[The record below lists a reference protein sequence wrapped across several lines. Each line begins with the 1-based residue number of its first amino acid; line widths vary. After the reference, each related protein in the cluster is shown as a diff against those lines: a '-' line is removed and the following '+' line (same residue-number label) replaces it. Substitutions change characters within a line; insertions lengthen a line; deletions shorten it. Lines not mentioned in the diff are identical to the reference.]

1 MRKLTWRLPVL
12 IAAVAA
18 IPAAPAHAADE
29 GDVGVRDRVIRVSAR
44 ATLPGADVRSG
55 GESDGCTWRLMIEN
69 DRLPVYDVDGRQLF
83 SDTGRWF
90 QRVCNGQPVDV
101 NGLFVLPEGGG
112 FSIPDL
118 TEQAL
123 DALDPGD
130 PTWSASPN
138 GTTVPM
144 VTQLPTYF
152 WVEPAYWTA
161 TRTVRVET
169 PSGRVWAEAVGRPTV
184 ATFDAGDGTATRC
197 ESGGAV
203 WAPGG
208 ASAAEASPCALT
220 FRHSSA
226 GTAGRELTATVEFA
240 VEGRTSTNPTPAPAG
255 TLART
260 SPPIT
265 VQVAEIQAV
274 ATASR

>member
-1 MRKLTWRLPVL
+1 VRKLTWRLPVL

-29 GDVGVRDRVIRVSAR
+29 GEVGVRDRVIRVSAR

-55 GESDGCTWRLMIEN
+55 GESDGCTWKLMIEN

-118 TEQAL
+118 NEQAL

-144 VTQLPTYF
+144 VTQMPTYF
-152 WVEPAYWTA
+152 WVDPTYWTA

-169 PSGRVWAEAVGRPTV
+169 PSGRVWAEAVGRQGQPLAV
-184 ATFDAGDGTATRC
+184 EPAGIGYRYVDPGLDRLN
-197 ESGGAV
+197 GAQQHLLRMGPANARLV
-203 WAPGG
+203 KRQ
-208 ASAAEASPCALT
+208 L
-220 FRHSSA
+220 
-226 GTAGRELTATVEFA
+226 RELA
-240 VEGRTSTNPTPAPAG
+240 
-255 TLART
+255 LALGI
-260 SPPIT
+260 P
-265 VQVAEIQAV
+265 
-274 ATASR
+274 ASRLPPP

>member
-55 GESDGCTWRLMIEN
+55 GESDGCTWKLMIEN

-118 TEQAL
+118 NEQAL

-144 VTQLPTYF
+144 VTQMPTYF
-152 WVEPAYWTA
+152 WVDPTYWTA

-169 PSGRVWAEAVGRPTV
+169 PSGRVWAEAVGRPIA
-184 ATFDAGDGTATRC
+184 ATFDAGDGTSARC
-197 ESGGAV
+197 EGGGAA
-203 WAPGG
+203 WAPNH
-208 ASAAEASPCALT
+208 SADATPCSLT

-226 GTAGRELTATVEFA
+226 GTAGRDVAVTVEFA

-255 TLART
+255 TIART
-260 SPPIT
+260 SPPLT
-265 VQVAEIQAV
+265 VQVTEIQAV
-274 ATASR
+274 ATAGR